1 MRKSLTVSAL
11 GLLLGLTSWISA
23 SAQNATTAP
32 AANGGL
38 EEVVVT
44 AERQVEDV
52 QKTPINIQVVSG
64 ETIQEQGLQNME
76 DILSGLPGITVQGQV
91 RGFDPSIRGLGTD
104 LPPGSAQGQV
114 ATEIDGVYDI
124 RAEAGRVGFYD
135 LDHVETLAGPQG
147 TLYGVN
153 ADGGV
158 VNIISNN
165 PVLGKYQAAGGLTL
179 GNYNLVQANAMLNLP
194 VTDNS
199 SIRFAAASINRDGY
213 LTNTGA
219 DDNIASG
226 GRIKYL
232 WQPGDNF
239 SLLAGIEIA
248 KLGGVGSGSVNS
260 YTNGNCQ
267 NPVVNNVQYSSCW
280 TDQSDGSGSSDVNQW
295 DRYHSTKYWTALKW
309 NLQGFTVAFTPSYKS
324 DYDIQ
329 NSCGMG
335 PACNIQ
341 GDPIK
346 LEQNSEELRFASL
359 PGTALQWAA
368 GFYHWGYLEEEAG
381 MGPGNPPPVTYYQT
395 SNGVFAQLTYSVNE
409 QTRLIAGARETHD
422 WKMETDVDY
431 AATTTP
437 KPGDWSHF
445 DYRAGIEYDLTP
457 QAMAY
462 ATIATGYRPG
472 GNNPDQTSYQTE
484 QVRDLEAGI
493 KSRFWDNRMQVN
505 GDVYWY
511 NIQNYQLLDFFFPSC
526 APGTPPP
533 DTYNLGARM
542 YGADLSVQALLTDHD
557 KVNASVSYMDDNF
570 TSSQLISY
578 NGPTSCDASTLTAQ
592 YPFGNPEVSSYLV
605 SASPLPRA
613 PKFAGNLSYT
623 HTFSLPSGATIDA
636 TPSVYLTDA
645 YFVNPVENAYGN
657 QPGYGT
663 ENFSLTYKAADGKWS
678 LALWGRNLSDE
689 AVKNSLNPM
698 ILAAPRTWG
707 ATISAHLN

>member
-1 MRKSLTVSAL
+1 MRKPLTVSAL
-11 GLLLGLTSWISA
+11 GLLLGLTSWINA
-23 SAQNATTAP
+23 SAQSASTAP
-32 AANGGL
+32 GASGGL

-44 AERQVEDV
+44 AERTEEDV

-64 ETIQEQGLQNME
+64 ETIREQGLQNME
-76 DILSGLPGITVQGQV
+76 DVLSGLPGVTVQGQV

-158 VNIISNN
+158 VNIINN
-165 PVLGKYQAAGGLTL
+165 PVLGKYQASGGLTI
-179 GNYNLVQANAMLNLP
+179 GNYNLVQGNAMLNMP
-194 VTDNS
+194 ITDNS

-213 LTNTGA
+213 LTNTGS

-226 GRIKYL
+226 GRVKYL
-232 WQPGDNF
+232 WQPSDNF
-239 SLLAGIEIA
+239 SLLAGVEVA
-248 KLGGVGSGSVNS
+248 KLGGIGSGSVNS
-260 YTNGNCQ
+260 YVNGNCQ
-267 NPVVNNVQYSSCW
+267 NPVVNGVQYSSCW
-280 TDQSDGSGSSDVNQW
+280 TDGSGNLTEAQGNDTYQW

-309 NLQGFTVAFTPSYKS
+309 NLQGFSVSFTPSYKS

-335 PACNIQ
+335 QCQLQ

-359 PGTALQWAA
+359 PGPALQWAA
-368 GFYHWGYLEEEAG
+368 GLYHWGYLEEEAG
-381 MGPGNPPPVTYYQT
+381 MGPPPQGLIPTTYYQT
-395 SNGVFAQLTYSVNE
+395 SNGVFGQATYSVND
-409 QTRLIAGARETHD
+409 QTRLIGGVRETRD
-422 WKMETDVDY
+422 WKLETDVG
-431 AATTTP
+431 
-437 KPGDWSHF
+437 KPGNWSHF
-445 DYRAGIEYDLTP
+445 DYRAGVEYDVTP

-462 ATIATGYRPG
+462 ATVASGYRPG
-472 GNNPDQTSYQTE
+472 GFNGDGTTFQTE
-484 QVRDLEAGI
+484 QVRDIEAGI
-493 KSRFWDNRMQVN
+493 KSRFWNNRMQVN

-511 NIQNYQLLDFFFPSC
+511 DIQNYQLLDFYFPSC
-526 APGTPPP
+526 FGAGPP

-542 YGADLSVQALLTDHD
+542 YGADLSVQALMTEQDTI
-557 KVNASVSYMDDNF
+557 KVAVSWVDDNF
-570 TSSQLISY
+570 TSSQIISY
-578 NGPTSCDASTLTAQ
+578 NGPTSCQ
-592 YPFGNPEVSSYLV
+592 GGNGPEVSSYTIN
-605 SASPLPRA
+605 ASPLPRS
-613 PKFAGNLSYT
+613 PKLSGNLSYT
-623 HTFSLPSGATIDA
+623 HSFGLPNGASIDA
-636 TPSVYLTDA
+636 TPSVYLTEA
-645 YFVNPVENAYGN
+645 YFVNPVENPYGN

-663 ENFSLTYKAADGKWS
+663 ENFTLTYKAGDGKWT

-698 ILAAPRTWG
+698 ILNAPRTWG
-707 ATISAHLN
+707 ATIQAHLN